1 MPVLARQVQGYCQR
15 LPLHR
20 AAGCKTTV
28 PETLRKVLDAHPEAI
43 RKAS

>member
-1 MPVLARQVQGYCQR
+1 MLVLVRQVQGDKQR
-15 LPLHR
+15 LPLHC

>member
-1 MPVLARQVQGYCQR
+1 MPVLVRQVQDNDQR

-20 AAGCKTTV
+20 AACCKTTA
-28 PETLRKVLDAHPEAI
+28 PETLRKVLDAHPEAT